1 MELTNGDGLMFDS
14 QGGFLGKEKIEL
26 SISEKTY
33 RYMRHQF
40 PDDLNMYFSSY
51 SIEGW
56 IYKLGDGSQVRF
68 DRDGNFV
75 EMIAAAK

>member
-1 MELTNGDGLMFDS
+1 
-14 QGGFLGKEKIEL
+14 
-26 SISEKTY
+26 
-33 RYMRHQF
+33 MRHQF
-40 PDDLNMYFSSY
+40 PDELNMYFSSY

-56 IYKLGDGSQVRF
+56 IYTLGDGSQVRV